1 MVATKCG
8 TKDLKEAGQT
18 SFPHDTSSFCILI
31 NLHVLNCGENELM
44 SVLMATAQ
52 VLRAPLLPLALRAAS
67 DEALIPSS
75 GSTKTLMIL
84 SL

>member
-8 TKDLKEAGQT
+8 TKDLKEGGQT
-18 SFPHDTSSFCILI
+18 SFPHDASSFCILI
-31 NLHVLNCGENELM
+31 NLHVLNSGENEL
-44 SVLMATAQ
+44 SVLMATAK

-67 DEALIPSS
+67 DEALKPVARWVE
-75 GSTKTLMIL
+75 KTLIL